1 MRKTLLFLVALAGLG
16 LGFGGAP
23 ARAQEA
29 GDRVLGKADAPITII
44 EYASLTCPHCA
55 DFSKEIMPELKQRY
69 VETGKAKIV
78 YRDFPLD
85 QMALRA
91 SMLARCAP
99 AEKYFAFIDV
109 LFQQQG
115 NWATAKDPMAA
126 LEQLG
131 KLGGVPSDKFKAC
144 MGDQGLADSILTER
158 LRGANEFKVEGTPTL
173 FVNGKKI
180 DTPRTFADFDKI
192 LKPLAP
198 QS

>member
-1 MRKTLLFLVALAGLG
+1 
-16 LGFGGAP
+16 
-23 ARAQEA
+23 
-29 GDRVLGKADAPITII
+29 
-44 EYASLTCPHCA
+44 
-55 DFSKEIMPELKQRY
+55 
-69 VETGKAKIV
+69 
-78 YRDFPLD
+78 
-85 QMALRA
+85 
-91 SMLARCAP
+91 
-99 AEKYFAFIDV
+99 
-109 LFQQQG
+109 
-115 NWATAKDPMAA
+115 MAA

-144 MGDQGLADSILTER
+144 MADQGLADSVLGER